1 MESTGNKMKFDPN
14 VFIVLGPNETIV
26 TGDIWPKRIAPY
38 QAMTISSH
46 VVGISILPLSKILI
60 FDITVWLF
68 SFLILLNVVFIW
80 LNSVFCFS

>member
-26 TGDIWPKRIAPY
+26 TCDIWPKRIAPY

-46 VVGISILPLSKILI
+46 VVGILPLSMI
-60 FDITVWLF
+60 
-68 SFLILLNVVFIW
+68 
-80 LNSVFCFS
+80 

>member
-26 TGDIWPKRIAPY
+26 TCDIWPKRIAPY

-46 VVGISILPLSKILI
+46 VVGISILPLSTIFI
-60 FDITVWLF
+60 FDIIIVLTVWLF
-68 SFLILLNVVFIW
+68 SFLLNVVFI
-80 LNSVFCFS
+80 

>member
-60 FDITVWLF
+60 LQCGYFRF
-68 SFLILLNVVFIW
+68 
-80 LNSVFCFS
+80 